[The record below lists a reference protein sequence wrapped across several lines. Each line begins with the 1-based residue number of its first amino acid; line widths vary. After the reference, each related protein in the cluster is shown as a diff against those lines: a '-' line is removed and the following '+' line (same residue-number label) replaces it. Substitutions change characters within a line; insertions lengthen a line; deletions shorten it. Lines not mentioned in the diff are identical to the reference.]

1 MLGALASKAFVA
13 DVIMSS
19 LYCWHGVTIVI
30 TVRMWAF
37 QMSHGFKFH
46 GFNIGLHLHGFLMVF
61 VGPQENP
68 SHAISG
74 LRMFRATMDYC

>member
-1 MLGALASKAFVA
+1 VV

-30 TVRMWAF
+30 IVKVWAF
-37 QMSHGFKFH
+37 QMSHGLKFH

-61 VGPQENP
+61 VGP
-68 SHAISG
+68 
-74 LRMFRATMDYC
+74 